1 MPNWCQ
7 NILTLTHT
15 DAHELEKAVEAFKQG
30 ELLSYF
36 APVPEALKITS
47 SPGTSDEALKA
58 LYEANQT
65 EYGYSTWYDY
75 CVGVWGTKWDV
86 GGEHAFSEINDPVE
100 GIHSISFH
108 FDSAWAPPT
117 GAYAFMED
125 KGFNVQ
131 AYYYE
136 GGMQFAGIYTNGNDD
151 YYQSWGDAQG
161 AEDQLPAELNDTF
174 GISEMQAEWEAD
186 EAEAEADE

>member
-7 NILTLTHT
+7 NIVTLTHK
-15 DAHELEKAVEAFKQG
+15 DAGQIQRVKKAFEQG
-30 ELLSYF
+30 ELLQEF

-47 SPGTSDEALKA
+47 SPGTDDAALTA
-58 LYEANQT
+58 LYEANQA

-100 GIHSISFH
+100 GIHSITFH

-117 GAYAFMED
+117 GVYAFMED

-174 GISEMQAEWEAD
+174 AISENQEMWEAD
-186 EAEAEADE
+186 SVDEE